1 MTIVQVVALT
11 TSPSSGSRPPIQAAR
26 IETKI
31 EPKTTVARDCTV
43 IGDCSV
49 SRSSPWST
57 RCVERAFVK
66 RSKRPETATE
76 EKATVS
82 QIE

>member
-1 MTIVQVVALT
+1 MVQVVPLT
-11 TSPSSGSRPPIQAAR
+11 TSPSSGRRPPTQIAR
-26 IETKI
+26 VETNS
-31 EPKTTVARDCTV
+31 EPKTTVARDWTV
-43 IGDCSV
+43 IGASSV
-49 SRSSPWST
+49 SKSSPWSI

-66 RSKRPETATE
+66 RSKRPEIATE